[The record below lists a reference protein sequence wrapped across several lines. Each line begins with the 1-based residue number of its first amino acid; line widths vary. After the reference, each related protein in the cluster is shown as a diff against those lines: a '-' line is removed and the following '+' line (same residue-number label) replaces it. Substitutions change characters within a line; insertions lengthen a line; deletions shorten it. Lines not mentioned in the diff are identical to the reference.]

1 MNANSIFD
9 IGRYLKLHGFPQASS
24 LLFRLTALLDQN
36 NRTPTKQWLV
46 LNQKFP
52 GMGYIKVLKI
62 MHQIIKPKIYLEIG
76 VFRGESFE
84 LVGPQTHAIGIDPAP
99 KFKLGTE
106 DNKEIYAV
114 TSDDF
119 FSTAKKAPEL
129 KGKVDFAFIDGL
141 HTFEQALKD
150 FINVEKLTHKNSVLV
165 FHDILP
171 FDAKAAQQNR
181 ETMIWMG
188 DVWKIFPC
196 LSTYRSDLSLAIIPT
211 APSGLLIVTN
221 LNSSSSNLARNLN
234 DHINEFDCLNFNDF
248 KDVEKGMKIIGNNFK
263 AIKQHLERY
272 VSPRKRDKKAVL

>member
-1 MNANSIFD
+1 MIANSIFN

-36 NRTPTKQWLV
+36 NRTPAKQWLV

-62 MHQIIKPKIYLEIG
+62 MHQILKPKTYLEIG

-84 LVGPQTHAIGIDPAP
+84 LAGPQTHAIGIDPAP
-99 KFKLGTE
+99 KFKLGIE
-106 DNKEIYAV
+106 DNKEIYAL

-129 KGKVDFAFIDGL
+129 KGKVDFALIDGL
-141 HTFEQALKD
+141 HTFEQVLKD

-171 FDAKAAQQNR
+171 LDEKAAQKNR
-181 ETMIWMG
+181 ETWIWMG

-196 LSTYRSDLSLAIIPT
+196 LNTYRSDLSLAIIPT
-211 APSGLLIVTN
+211 APSGLLIVTS
-221 LNSSSSNLARNLN
+221 LNSSSSILARNLN
-234 DHINEFDCLNFNDF
+234 DHINEFDRLNFNDF
-248 KDVEKGMKIIGNNFK
+248 KEVEKGMKFIGNNFK
-263 AIKQHLERY
+263 AIKLHLERY
-272 VSPRKRDKKAVL
+272 ASPRKGDKMADL